1 MSLLVFMLLKYLYPL
16 NIHTVLKKMLIQ
28 ISFLCNCKLLYFKSQ
43 MIMILLMEQGQMWG
57 PYYIRQSTHSLGSIF
72 EGAALGVRELKF
84 TVEFSHQ

>member
-1 MSLLVFMLLKYLYPL
+1 
-16 NIHTVLKKMLIQ
+16 
-28 ISFLCNCKLLYFKSQ
+28 